1 MTRSATAPAR
11 TGAFQLARPSGRGA
25 TLQSRGSLAC
35 AQPLRRKLLAQVN
48 LAWARYPLDDPRMA
62 EFVKAIDRINAV
74 GDRSPGCVWRFRTTD
89 GDATG
94 VRVLD
99 DPRILFNLTI
109 WRSVD
114 DLRRY
119 AYRTEHA
126 AFFRRRLEWFVPPPK
141 PPLALWWVPEGT
153 RPTVN
158 ESMERLELLWRDGPT
173 PEAFTLKVAY
183 GADGVRLRQPPG
195 GPRSPAPER
204 ATGAAE

>member
-1 MTRSATAPAR
+1 MTRATTAPPR
-11 TGAFQLARPSGRGA
+11 TGAFQ
-25 TLQSRGSLAC
+25 
-35 AQPLRRKLLAQVN
+35 LAQVN

-62 EFVKAIDRINAV
+62 EFVNAIDRINAV
-74 GDRSPGCVWRFRTTD
+74 GDRSPGCVWRFRTGA

-99 DPRILFNLTI
+99 DPRILFNLTV

-126 AFFRRRLEWFVPPPK
+126 AFFRRRREWFVPPPK
-141 PPLALWWVPEGT
+141 PPLALWWVPEGC
-153 RPTVN
+153 RPTVD
-158 ESMERLELLWRDGPT
+158 ESMARLDRLWRDGPT

-183 GADGVRLRQPPG
+183 DVDGARLRRPPAR
-195 GPRSPAPER
+195 PRPHAFER
-204 ATGAAE
+204 ASGALE